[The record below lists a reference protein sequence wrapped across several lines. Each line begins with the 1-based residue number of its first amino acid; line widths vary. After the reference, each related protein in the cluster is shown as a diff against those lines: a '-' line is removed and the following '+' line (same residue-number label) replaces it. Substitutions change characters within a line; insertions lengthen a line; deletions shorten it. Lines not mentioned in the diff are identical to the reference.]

1 MLRNLLSINKH
12 CRDAVLFIVLSL
24 LIVYGAIGIKDQK
37 QDAPP
42 CGQTNMANY
51 QTDHDDIPAEVIKEA
66 DDCAYKE
73 WKYVSSTFPE
83 RNYCEYKLESVSHV
97 LTCQHVD
104 DETFEVYGITCSY
117 RSENYEKWETAENA
131 ANTFMVFRTA
141 TNNSMEWIGDFS
153 SYYEPE
159 TKDFENDVHE
169 VLMEADEQYIFK
181 LLANDS
187 LDQALEGTLNEYL
200 LHLIPGDYI
209 YFDWKQITQETAADH
224 GQFYGILLF
233 HTSSGSPLVYSEKN
247 EQYVPAIYSTYLL
260 PICVTYQ
267 KDKMNRYVVTALWE
281 PSEENYELDVR
292 ENFPEETADLIL
304 EQLDQCAI
312 DMLQESGVTEGDS
325 VLEFFPG
332 GPIWPTYTFNDALDN
347 ASLCSLADY
356 YQEGDIY
363 CVPVR
368 KELMRRFWDDPVGML
383 NGLGTCNEDTQ
394 NSVCK
399 LLVESEIYV
408 GWDSAIQTSLTD
420 EGIAAYKTLENTI
433 YKK

>member
-117 RSENYEKWETAENA
+117 RSENYEKWETAENV

-187 LDQALEGTLNEYL
+187 LDQ
-200 LHLIPGDYI
+200 
-209 YFDWKQITQETAADH
+209 
-224 GQFYGILLF
+224 
-233 HTSSGSPLVYSEKN
+233 
-247 EQYVPAIYSTYLL
+247 
-260 PICVTYQ
+260 
-267 KDKMNRYVVTALWE
+267 
-281 PSEENYELDVR
+281 
-292 ENFPEETADLIL
+292 
-304 EQLDQCAI
+304 
-312 DMLQESGVTEGDS
+312 
-325 VLEFFPG
+325 VLEE
-332 GPIWPTYTFNDALDN
+332 
-347 ASLCSLADY
+347 
-356 YQEGDIY
+356 Q
-363 CVPVR
+363 
-368 KELMRRFWDDPVGML
+368 
-383 NGLGTCNEDTQ
+383 
-394 NSVCK
+394 
-399 LLVESEIYV
+399 
-408 GWDSAIQTSLTD
+408 
-420 EGIAAYKTLENTI
+420 
-433 YKK
+433 